1 MQHLSVLQALEHQV
15 RRYQEIQSYEEFE
28 DERLLDDAFD
38 ETGMVAAPLVEDKGE
53 QRRTA

>member
-1 MQHLSVLQALEHQV
+1 M